1 MTMDTS
7 QLKPPAT
14 ATPPV
19 AVNPKSQMGK
29 DAFMKLLVAELK
41 NQDPMN
47 PMESRD
53 MIAQLSTLSSVEKLN
68 AIEEKLGVLSDI
80 QSGASAIQNAALI
93 GKHVQADTRSMM
105 LPTSGAT
112 GGKYELM
119 GGASSVS
126 VKVRD
131 GGGNLV
137 KTLELGAQSIGP
149 RKFAWDGM
157 NEQGTR
163 APNGSY
169 QFEITAKNAAGLPV
183 VASTRVSGLVTEV
196 TYENGAPEVVVG
208 GSPVPL
214 ADVTSI
220 AQ

>member
-1 MTMDTS
+1 MTIDTS
-7 QLKPPAT
+7 QLMPSAG
-14 ATPPV
+14 ATPLT
-19 AVNPKSQMGK
+19 ANPKSQMGK

-68 AIEEKLGVLSDI
+68 AIEGQLDVLSGI

-93 GKHVQADTRSMM
+93 GKRVVADTRSMM
-105 LPTSGAT
+105 LQAQGAT
-112 GGKYELM
+112 GGNFELM
-119 GGASSVS
+119 GPAAGVS

-131 GGGNLV
+131 GEGTLV
-137 KTLELGAQSIGP
+137 KSLELGAQSIGP
-149 RKFAWDGM
+149 RKFTWDGLS
-157 NEQGTR
+157 EQGAR
-163 APNGSY
+163 APAGTY
-169 QFEITAKNAAGLPV
+169 TFEITAKNAAGLPV
-183 VASTRVSGLVTEV
+183 VTSTRVSGLVSEV

-208 GSPVPL
+208 GSRVPL
-214 ADVTSI
+214 GDVTSI